1 MKSFRLNFL
10 LCLLCVWATLVFAQ
24 DAKPQAETKPAAEAP
39 KPPDPMALA
48 VNGLRLR
55 SIGPAV
61 TGGRV
66 SAFAVDPNDRAKYFV
81 AVSSGGVWKTV
92 NAGTTWIPVFD
103 NYGSFSIGAIALDPK
118 NPAVVWV
125 GTGEL
130 NSQRSVAYGDG
141 VYKSDDNGKSFRKV
155 GLEKSEHIGR
165 LAIDPRDTNIVYV
178 AAQGPLWGAGGERG
192 LFKTTD
198 GGKSWKNILNISENT
213 GVTEVVLDP
222 SNPDTIYAA
231 SWQRRRHVWTL
242 INGGPES
249 AVYKSTDAGATW
261 SKLRGGLPTGEMGR
275 IGIAVSPVN
284 PNYVYATVES
294 TPEQTGIY
302 RSIDKGATWEK
313 MSPAI
318 AQGMY
323 YGQLVC
329 DPKDVD
335 RLYIPNVVFMVSDD
349 GGRTQRPLGE
359 KNKHVDNHSIWVDPN
374 NTNYYLVGSDGG
386 VYESFDRGANWH
398 FKSNM
403 PITQFYDVAV
413 DNAAPFYN
421 ICGGTQ
427 DNNSWCGPSR
437 TTNQSGIT
445 NADWFVTNG
454 GDGFHTR
461 MDPEDPNV
469 IYATSQYGVLIRFD
483 KRTGERIGIQPK
495 EEKGEAPLRWNWDSP
510 LIISPHNNK
519 RIYFAANKLFRS
531 DDRGDSWKAI
541 SGDLTRQL
549 DRNKLPVMGKIW
561 PPEAIAKN
569 QSTSQYGNIVALSES
584 PKKEGLIYA
593 GTDDGLIQVTDDG
606 GKSWRK
612 SETFPGVPECTF
624 VARIF
629 ASQHDVNTAYAVM
642 NNHKSSDF
650 APYLMKTTDAGKT
663 WTSITS
669 NLPKNHPLWAIAED
683 HVNPNL
689 LFVGTE
695 FGLFFTSDGGQ
706 KWTQLKGGMPT
717 IAVRDLAIQKREND
731 LVVGTFGRGIYI
743 LDDYTSLRTLD
754 AKILAQDAHIFAPKD
769 ALMFVQAQP
778 FGGRG
783 KAFLGESL
791 YTAENPA
798 FGAAITFYVKD
809 ALKSKRQT
817 RLEADR
823 KLREKD
829 PEGKTYQYPT
839 REQLAAEDEEEAPLV
854 MLTIRDAAGNIV
866 RRLNAAPMSGMQRVT
881 WDLRYPAVNLA
892 PPRTVSPDADLEELF
907 GPPPGGNLV
916 MPGKYSVSLSRRI
929 NGEWSQLGAPQSF
942 NVVTEGLLTLAAN
955 DRKDLFEFQQKAN
968 KLQRAVTGASGVAND
983 LRTKL
988 ATAKRA
994 LQETPAASE
1003 KLLADVA
1010 KLEKQ
1015 LSEITKALSG
1025 NRSMVSREETP
1036 PPSISSRAGTVAA
1049 ATRMADAKPTQTQIS
1064 EYNIAS
1070 QELEVELKKLRQIAE
1085 VEWPKIEKSLE
1096 ELGAPWTPGRV
1107 PTWNDK

>member
-1 MKSFRLNFL
+1 M
-10 LCLLCVWATLVFAQ
+10 
-24 DAKPQAETKPAAEAP
+24 EA
-39 KPPDPMALA
+39 
-48 VNGLRLR
+48 
-55 SIGPAV
+55 S
-61 TGGRV
+61 
-66 SAFAVDPNDRAKYFV
+66 
-81 AVSSGGVWKTV
+81 
-92 NAGTTWIPVFD
+92 
-103 NYGSFSIGAIALDPK
+103 
-118 NPAVVWV
+118 
-125 GTGEL
+125 
-130 NSQRSVAYGDG
+130 
-141 VYKSDDNGKSFRKV
+141 
-155 GLEKSEHIGR
+155 
-165 LAIDPRDTNIVYV
+165 
-178 AAQGPLWGAGGERG
+178 
-192 LFKTTD
+192 
-198 GGKSWKNILNISENT
+198 
-213 GVTEVVLDP
+213 
-222 SNPDTIYAA
+222 
-231 SWQRRRHVWTL
+231 
-242 INGGPES
+242 
-249 AVYKSTDAGATW
+249 
-261 SKLRGGLPTGEMGR
+261 
-275 IGIAVSPVN
+275 
-284 PNYVYATVES
+284 
-294 TPEQTGIY
+294 PEQTGIY

-313 MSPAI
+313 MGSQI

-323 YGQLVC
+323 YGQISC
-329 DPKDVD
+329 DPKNVD
-335 RLYIPNVVFMVSDD
+335 RIYIPNVIFMVSDD

-359 KNKHVDNHSIWVDPN
+359 RNKHVDNHAIWVDPN

-386 VYESFDRGANWH
+386 VYESFDRGTNWH

-403 PITQFYDVAV
+403 PITQFYDVSV

-461 MDPEDPNV
+461 MDPEDPNI
-469 IYATSQYGVLIRFD
+469 IYATSQYGVLVRFD

-510 LIISPHNNK
+510 LAISPHNNK

-541 SGDLTRQL
+541 SGDLTRQI

-584 PKKEGLIYA
+584 PKKEGLIYV

-612 SETFPGVPECTF
+612 SETFPGVPERTF

-629 ASQHDVNTAYAVM
+629 ASQHDANTAYAVM
-642 NNHKSSDF
+642 NNHKSADF
-650 APYLMKTTDAGKT
+650 APYLLKTTDAGKT
-663 WTSITS
+663 WNSITT

-695 FGLFFTSDGGQ
+695 FGLFFTGDGGQ
-706 KWTQLKGGMPT
+706 KWTPLKGGMPT

-743 LDDYTSLRTLD
+743 LDDYSSLRTLD
-754 AKILAQDAHIFAPKD
+754 AKVLAQDALIFAPQD

-809 ALKSKRQT
+809 ALKSKRQM

-839 REQLAAEDEEEAPLV
+839 REQLAAEDEEEAPLI

-866 RRLNAAPMSGMQRVT
+866 RRLNAAPMSGVQRVT

-892 PPRTVSPDADLEELF
+892 PPRTASPDADLEELF
-907 GPPPGGNLV
+907 GPPPGGMLV

-929 NGEWSQLGAPQSF
+929 NGEWSPLGAPQSF

-955 DRKDLFEFQQKAN
+955 ERKELFDFQQKAG
-968 KLQRAVTGASGVAND
+968 KLQRAISGASGVANE

-1003 KLLADVA
+1003 KSLADVA

-1025 NRSMVSREETP
+1025 NRSLAAREETS

-1049 ATRMADAKPTQTQIS
+1049 ATRMANAKPTQTQIA

-1070 QELEVELKKLRQIAE
+1070 QELEVELKKLRQLAE